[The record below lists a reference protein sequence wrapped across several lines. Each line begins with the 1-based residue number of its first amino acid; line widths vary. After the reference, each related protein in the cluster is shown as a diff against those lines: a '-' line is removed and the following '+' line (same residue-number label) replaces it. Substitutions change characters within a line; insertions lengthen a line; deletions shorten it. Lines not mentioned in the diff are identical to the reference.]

1 MVAGG
6 QDVASFGSRAGPSN
20 AGTATEFQITIDPTA
35 HQTYGLYYPV
45 TYEFQIPAASS
56 NLTAQY
62 RYGTGQSWITLT
74 GRTAADFFNGI
85 NAVRFD
91 YTDDIAYI
99 SVSFSLNSDVIYVRV
114 MDAQTQV
121 PLSFSGI
128 SSYYDNR
135 QAVVVI
141 SLDDWNG
148 DNDLSFDN
156 ASSYLTAAHIHFS
169 VSIISRHRRFMSRIG
184 ACIESWYDQGY
195 LEPAG
200 HARTHPCS
208 DVHYQIYGYD
218 WEVSGIRD
226 DILANL
232 TLRYPYVP
240 AYVEPCGFEFALVRQ
255 AVANAHYVADR
266 GVSWEID
273 NFAPWGQDGA
283 YQRAG

>member
-1 MVAGG
+1 MGWSQEG
-6 QDVASFGSRAGPSN
+6 KYVASFGSRAGPLN

-45 TYEFQIPAASS
+45 TYEFQVPAASS

-74 GRTAADFFNGI
+74 GRTAADSFNGI

-114 MDAQTQV
+114 MDAQTEV

-148 DNDLSFDN
+148 DNDSSFDT

-169 VSIISRHRRFMSRIG
+169 VSIISRHPEIYMSPDWSLIQ
-184 ACIESWYDQGY
+184 SWYDQGY

-208 DVHYQIYGYD
+208 DADYQIYGYD
-218 WEVSGIRD
+218 WEVSWD
-226 DILANL
+226 
-232 TLRYPYVP
+232 P
-240 AYVEPCGFEFALVRQ
+240 
-255 AVANAHYVADR
+255 
-266 GVSWEID
+266 
-273 NFAPWGQDGA
+273 
-283 YQRAG
+283 